1 MDNRDLISQYVD
13 TGLSIGEY
21 QFNQLSNNDK
31 RTYIR
36 KRIIAHGQDKYLT
49 EFEFNYLDDASKLKF
64 LEDCVNS
71 RSGFFVYVSERYNYK
86 DTINGIFNMIYNR
99 YKDVGIPDFVLSPFL
114 NIEDDSEVI
123 KKITDKEY
131 LNFLSPYVISKVVN
145 SEYLTDDDV
154 NRLAE
159 YFINTDKI
167 RVKLLNQ
174 NYLNFVYNVTDVRI
188 IDYIL
193 KDSFIVEHIGVLM
206 AKLPKI
212 KKAYYVALKIKKIDD
227 EYDYLSDNGRGNLD
241 RLINKLQDEQ

>member
-1 MDNRDLISQYVD
+1 MDNKTLISQYVD

-36 KRIIAHGQDKYLT
+36 KRIIANEQDKYLT
-49 EFEFNYLDDASKLKF
+49 EFEFNYLDDSSKLKF
-64 LEDCVNS
+64 LIDCVNS

-86 DTINGIFNMIYNR
+86 DTINGIFNMIYNH
-99 YKDVGIPDFVLSPFL
+99 YKGIGIPDFVLSPFL

-123 KKITDKEY
+123 KKITHREY

-145 SEYLTDDDV
+145 SEYLTGDDV
-154 NRLAE
+154 NKLAE
-159 YFINTDKI
+159 YFINTDSI
-167 RVKLLNQ
+167 RVTLRPQ

-212 KKAYYVALKIKKIDD
+212 KKAHYVALKIKNFD
-227 EYDYLSDNGRGNLD
+227 EYLTDNGRWNLD

>member
-1 MDNRDLISQYVD
+1 MDNKTLISQYVD

-36 KRIIAHGQDKYLT
+36 KRIIANEQDKYLT
-49 EFEFNYLDDASKLKF
+49 EFEFNYLDDSSKLKF
-64 LEDCVNS
+64 LIDCVNS
-71 RSGFFVYVSERYNYK
+71 RSGFFVYVSERYKYQA
-86 DTINGIFNMIYNR
+86 TINNIFDMIYNR
-99 YKDVGIPDFVLSPFL
+99 YKGVGIPDFVLSPFL

-123 KKITDKEY
+123 KKITHREY
-131 LNFLSPYVISKVVN
+131 LDFLTPWIISRLVN
-145 SEYLTDDDV
+145 SEYLTGDDV
-154 NRLAE
+154 NRLVE

-167 RVKLLNQ
+167 RVKLREQ

-206 AKLPKI
+206 TKLPKI

-227 EYDYLSDNGRGNLD
+227 EYDYLTDSGRYNLNK
-241 RLINKLQDEQ
+241 LINKLQDGQ

>member
-1 MDNRDLISQYVD
+1 MDNKDLISQYVD

-36 KRIIAHGQDKYLT
+36 KRIIANEQDKYLT
-49 EFEFNYLDDASKLKF
+49 EFEFNYLDDSSKLKF
-64 LEDCVNS
+64 LIDCVNS

-86 DTINGIFNMIYNR
+86 DTINGIFDMIYNR

-114 NIEDDSEVI
+114 NLEDESEVI
-123 KKITDKEY
+123 KKITHREY

-145 SEYLTDDDV
+145 SEYLTGDDV
-154 NRLAE
+154 NKLAE
-159 YFINTDKI
+159 YFINTDSI
-167 RVKLLNQ
+167 RVTLRPQ

-212 KKAYYVALKIKKIDD
+212 KKAHYVALKIKNFD
-227 EYDYLSDNGRGNLD
+227 EYLTDNGRWNLD

>member
-1 MDNRDLISQYVD
+1 MDNKELISQYVD

-36 KRIIAHGQDKYLT
+36 KRIIANEQDKYLT
-49 EFEFNYLDDASKLKF
+49 EFEFNYLDDSSKLKF
-64 LEDCVNS
+64 LVWCVDS
-71 RSGFFVYVSERYNYK
+71 RSGFFLYVSERYKYK
-86 DTINGIFNMIYNR
+86 DTINNIFNMIYNR

-114 NIEDDSEVI
+114 RIEDDSKVI
-123 KKITDKEY
+123 KKIIDKEY
-131 LNFLSPYVISKVVN
+131 LNLLSPWIISRVVN

-159 YFINTDKI
+159 YFINTDSI
-167 RVKLLNQ
+167 RVTLKPQ

-193 KDSFIVEHIGVLM
+193 KDSFIIEHIGVLM
-206 AKLPKI
+206 GKLPKI
-212 KKAYYVALKIKKIDD
+212 KKAYYVAVKIKKIDD
-227 EYDYLSDNGRGNLD
+227 KYDYLTDNGKYNLNK
-241 RLINKLQDEQ
+241 LINKSQDGQ